1 MGKLVVYSE
10 KTSFKPTSQISWR
23 SEKVSFLKASD
34 NKIKGKI
41 QNIYFL
47 GSHYE
52 VFVKINNE
60 VVKINVHDK
69 KLLKNEITFFINK
82 HDLKILED

>member
-1 MGKLVVYSE
+1 M
-10 KTSFKPTSQISWR
+10 
-23 SEKVSFLKASD
+23 
-34 NKIKGKI
+34 
-41 QNIYFL
+41 YFL

-82 HDLKILED
+82 DDLKILED

>member
-1 MGKLVVYSE
+1 M
-10 KTSFKPTSQISWR
+10 
-23 SEKVSFLKASD
+23 D
-34 NKIKGKI
+34 
-41 QNIYFL
+41 
-47 GSHYE
+47 HYE

-82 HDLKILED
+82 DDLKILRIEFENFELSKNNSPFTARFWTYFIFFGDDSICCCISIIWFV